1 MFFIE
6 FLKWLFR
13 PSKKITQGLAQTV
26 VDAKPQPGPAT
37 GPAGSEK
44 LTPAPVHAP
53 KAANAFG
60 NILKEK

>member
-13 PSKKITQGLAQTV
+13 PSKKITHGLAQTV

-44 LTPAPVHAP
+44 LATVPV
-53 KAANAFG
+53 AATAAAKQFG
-60 NILKEK
+60 GMLKEK